1 MKKTSD
7 SIKFHQRAL
16 TLIMFLMI
24 FASIAIALKLEKVG
38 PIFHKVGWNVPYHI
52 TPPVFSS
59 FNSCPSLPS
68 EATDDRKQ
76 VSIQHFVN

>member
-16 TLIMFLMI
+16 TVIMFLMI

-38 PIFHKVGWNVPYHI
+38 PIFHVRLERSIPYY
-52 TPPVFSS
+52 TP
-59 FNSCPSLPS
+59 
-68 EATDDRKQ
+68 
-76 VSIQHFVN
+76 HFFKFQFMPILAI